1 MANRDAQYRLEIT
14 RAANGLVKVN
24 SAERLINVNQHK
36 SFYENVNK
44 SVFSAS
50 MSAPKAARRI
60 SKATR
65 KAKSNTRTSRT
76 SR

>member
-1 MANRDAQYRLEIT
+1 MANNAQYRLEIT

-65 KAKSNTRTSRT
+65 TAKSNTRKTGRKSR
-76 SR
+76 